1 MLFRSQILCSVDDEE
16 HYIPIEHIQKGTLV
30 RTVNHGY
37 KRVALIGCSKLFNP
51 DDNLRS
57 MNRLYICKKEA
68 YPELTEDLIITGAH
82 SILVDK
88 LTEEEREKTVFYAN
102 KILVTDQKYRLMAC
116 LDERALPYQVEGVHT
131 IWHLALE
138 HDDPLMNYGIYA
150 NGLLVE
156 TASKRMMRELSGM
169 KLV

>member
-1 MLFRSQILCSVDDEE
+1 
-16 HYIPIEHIQKGTLV
+16 
-30 RTVNHGY
+30 
-37 KRVALIGCSKLFNP
+37 
-51 DDNLRS
+51 

-68 YPELTEDLIITGAH
+68 YPELTEDLIVTGAH
-82 SILVDK
+82 SILVDE
-88 LTEEEREKTVFYAN
+88 LTEEEREKTVFYAG

-116 LDERALPYQVEGVHT
+116 LDERAQPYRVEGVHT

-156 TASKRMMRELSGM
+156 TASKRMMKDLSGM

>member
-1 MLFRSQILCSVDDEE
+1 
-16 HYIPIEHIQKGTLV
+16 
-30 RTVNHGY
+30 
-37 KRVALIGCSKLFNP
+37 
-51 DDNLRS
+51 
-57 MNRLYICKKEA
+57 
-68 YPELTEDLIITGAH
+68 
-82 SILVDK
+82 VDK